1 MVLFNNCTYGPCVSA
16 LTHTHTLTHKREH
29 AMSFHL
35 GNWLGMGWVPLSAA
49 SQLCRELLSKIRWC
63 RFNAPTS
70 IHTTFYMYISH
81 RCSINKAQCLCTYPD
96 PLPSNLRGASLRIS
110 MFVRTEQRAFN
121 HSVATRIFSF
131 NWKPFLLLLLLI
143 FHSFQ
148 LDTTESDII
157 SLLFKDLRMW
167 RCEAR
172 GAESGMEW
180 LDVAWMSAT
189 MKSKLTQKLNGINS
203 GHASTLNCV
212 NARKVL

>member
-1 MVLFNNCTYGPCVSA
+1 MCIRTH
-16 LTHTHTLTHKREH
+16 THTHTLAHKRVH

-35 GNWLGMGWVPLSAA
+35 GNWLGMGCLYLQHHNCAESFCQKLGDVVLMHPHPSTLNF
-49 SQLCRELLSKIRWC
+49 I
-63 RFNAPTS
+63 
-70 IHTTFYMYISH
+70 YMSH
-81 RCSINKAQCLCTYPD
+81 RCSINKAQCLCTYPG
-96 PLPSNLRGASLRIS
+96 PLPPNLRGASLRIS

-131 NWKPFLLLLLLI
+131 NWKPFLLLLLLLI

-172 GAESGMEW
+172 GALEW
-180 LDVAWMSAT
+180 HGVAWC
-189 MKSKLTQKLNGINS
+189 G
-203 GHASTLNCV
+203 V
-212 NARKVL
+212 NECHDEK